1 MSGKELWRQLY
12 PCLTSRE
19 WLLSELR
26 AGKSGKQI
34 AREIGCGDKTVYKA
48 LKIAGLSYPIATH
61 NNKSLAELEQ
71 KIPK

>member
-1 MSGKELWRQLY
+1 MSGRALWHQLY
-12 PCLTSRE
+12 PCLASKE

-26 AGKSGKQI
+26 AGKSGRQI
-34 AREIGCGDKTVYKA
+34 AREVGCSDRTIYKA
-48 LKIAGLSYPIATH
+48 LKTAGLSYPIATH